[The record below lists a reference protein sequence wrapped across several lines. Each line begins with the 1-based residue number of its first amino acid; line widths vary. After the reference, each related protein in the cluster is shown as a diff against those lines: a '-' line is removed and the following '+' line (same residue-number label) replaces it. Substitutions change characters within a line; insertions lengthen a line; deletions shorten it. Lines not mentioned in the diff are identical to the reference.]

1 MLGKKLKAWSFLRD
15 KHATGLEKDRIHI
28 PGETWTFR
36 EHWRSACCV
45 RAVVRIR
52 SSRSLRAVPSFH
64 RRDPEARWPNVVSLF
79 ELRPAVMQ
87 TTAGYRGFRGAK
99 ARGRLY
105 HALTEHSVRQVL
117 SLKLACPCPVF
128 SRPSSSFAQEV
139 PSSIFLAPACPPM
152 APRMPPPSTI

>member
-1 MLGKKLKAWSFLRD
+1 MGKKIERLRNGALLVTQRPLPARSPGQSKRETQRSEKKLKAWSFLRD

-87 TTAGYRGFRGAK
+87 TTAGCDTSISELRRFLPRVPRGQSERAF
-99 ARGRLY
+99 
-105 HALTEHSVRQVL
+105 V
-117 SLKLACPCPVF
+117 P
-128 SRPSSSFAQEV
+128 RPH
-139 PSSIFLAPACPPM
+139 
-152 APRMPPPSTI
+152 